1 MAATEI
7 PRGKNMNPKLILC
20 FALVLSGG
28 LSGCFGAALAQG
40 TNTNGQIQLSG
51 ADIRDIKAAVQ
62 AQTFHPV
69 VNIAPVS
76 SDEALV
82 SVGPCDLDK
91 FARVFRVKKQGAGWM
106 AAAQEGTE
114 VMCRDY
120 LYNIGPKLGCH
131 FTLEYRG
138 YRLTGKSS
146 ELVGMVSN
154 DLSIAS
160 IPALFTK
167 LHHDLSGFS
176 LEPDAKNPKIIHIIE
191 SGLNSQKDYV
201 LNRRIDLRY
210 SGNLVGCTVKDAE
223 GRELVKGEGLVVAA
237 SKEAPGIQDG
247 SDEAG
252 SEGAFNDCYTT
263 VTVNAT
269 NETVR
274 GILTDYIPL
283 ADYPIVLWQA
293 VTTITGQEGKTNVLV
308 QFYGPKRVLTNAPV
322 NQSDT
327 ASGLP
332 PDVTNVSNQID
343 PATGLHWGNLILD
356 PTTGLPMSQTQDEG
370 AKAYFKY
377 YLAQCSTNEIIC
389 LWFLQDNPK
398 VGMVMGIDL
407 KEESVTTVRD
417 VFKWAFQNFETR
429 KLSHS
434 QILNLKKII
443 SSLPASDKNADFN
456 KSVFVSLRNGSKV
469 EVFQYDRQ
477 HAPGIVRR
485 MYDIGGGY
493 LN

>member
-1 MAATEI
+1 M
-7 PRGKNMNPKLILC
+7 RNKQLLC
-20 FALVLSGG
+20 LTLVLSCG
-28 LSGCFGAALAQG
+28 LSGCFGAASSQE
-40 TNTNGQIQLSG
+40 TNANGQIQLSG
-51 ADIRDIKAAVQ
+51 ADIRDIKAAVL

-82 SVGPCDLDK
+82 SSGPCDLDK
-91 FARVFRVKKQGAGWM
+91 FVRVFRAKKQGAGWM
-106 AAAQEGTE
+106 VTVQEGTE

-131 FTLEYRG
+131 FTLEYRSYG
-138 YRLTGKSS
+138 LTGKSP

-160 IPALFTK
+160 IPALLTK
-167 LHHDLSGFS
+167 LHHDLSGFT
-176 LEPDAKNPKIIHIIE
+176 LEPEAKNPKIIHIIE

-223 GRELVKGEGLVVAA
+223 GRELVKGEGLVMAA

-263 VTVNAT
+263 VSINAT

-274 GILTDYIPL
+274 GILTDCIPR
-283 ADYPIVLWQA
+283 ADYPTVLWRA
-293 VTTITGQEGKTNVLV
+293 VTTITGQEGETNVLV

-322 NQSDT
+322 NHSD
-327 ASGLP
+327 AALGLP
-332 PDVTNVSNQID
+332 PDITNVTNQID
-343 PATGLHWGNLILD
+343 PATGLPWGNRFVD
-356 PTTGLPMSQTQDEG
+356 PNTGLPMPQTPEEG
-370 AKAYFKY
+370 AKAYFKN
-377 YLAQCSTNEIIC
+377 YLAKCSTNEIIC

-398 VGMVMGIDL
+398 VRMIMDIDL
-407 KEESVTTVRD
+407 KEESVSTLRD
-417 VFKWAFQNFETR
+417 TDWAVQSFKTR
-429 KLSHS
+429 KLSNS
-434 QILNLKKII
+434 QILNLKKITG
-443 SSLPASDKNADFN
+443 SLPQSDKNADFN
-456 KSVFVSLRNGSKV
+456 KSVFVSLRNGSEV

-477 HAPGIVRR
+477 HALGIVRR
-485 MYDIGGGY
+485 MYDICGGY